1 MKAMFVIAE
10 YGCVQTIRDI
20 FEKENFPCRFMLHG
34 HGSADSEMLDYLGL
48 GDNKKIIAVTF
59 AANDAVL
66 NLYKIFNDRLSLSR
80 AGRGIAFAVPVSG
93 ASGLAFALNGTNAET
108 EGNAEMTEPKYEL
121 IITIVNRGG
130 FEAVK
135 EASKAAGARGGTLLH
150 GLGLGGEEAAKFLGI
165 SIQPEKD
172 IVLIVVEREDRENVM
187 QYILDKAGI
196 LTDYRGICF
205 SLPVDSALGLAGKND
220 DITKIINTNF

>member
-10 YGCVQTIRDI
+10 YGCVQTVRDI
-20 FEKENFPCRFMLHG
+20 FEKESLPCRFMLHG

-108 EGNAEMTEPKYEL
+108 EENVEMTEPKYEL

>member
-1 MKAMFVIAE
+1 MKAMFVIAD
-10 YGCVQTIRDI
+10 YGCMQTVRDI
-20 FEKENFPCRFMLHG
+20 FEKESLPCRFMLHG

-59 AANDAVL
+59 AANSAVL
-66 NLYKIFNDRLSLSR
+66 DLYKLFNDRLSLSR

-108 EGNAEMTEPKYEL
+108 EENAEMTEPKYEL

-172 IVLIVVEREDRENVM
+172 IVLIVVEREDRESVM
-187 QYILDKAGI
+187 QNILDSAGI
-196 LTDYRGICF
+196 LTEYRGICF

-220 DITKIINTNF
+220 DISKIIKQ

>member
-1 MKAMFVIAE
+1 MKAMFLIAD
-10 YGCVQTIRDI
+10 YGYRQTIKDI
-20 FEKENFPCRFMLHG
+20 YEKENLPCRFLLHG
-34 HGSADSEMLDYLGL
+34 HGSADSAMLDYLGL

-66 NLYKIFNDRLSLSR
+66 NLYRIFNNRLSLSQ
-80 AGRGIAFAVPVSG
+80 AGTGIAFTVPVSG
-93 ASGLAFALNGTNAET
+93 ASGVAFALNGTNAEK
-108 EGNAEMTEPKYEL
+108 EADAEMTEPKHEL
-121 IITIVNRGG
+121 IITIVDRGG

-172 IVLIVVEREDRENVM
+172 IVLIVVESEDREKIM
-187 QYILDKAGI
+187 QTILDKAGI
-196 LTDYRGICF
+196 RTDYRGICF
-205 SLPVDSALGLAGKND
+205 SMPVDSALGLAGKND
-220 DITKIINTNF
+220 DIAKIIEQ

>member
-1 MKAMFVIAE
+1 MKAMFLIAD
-10 YGCVQTIRDI
+10 YGCVQTVREI
-20 FEKENFPCRFMLHG
+20 FEKENLPCRFMLHG
-34 HGSADSEMLDYLGL
+34 HGSADSAMLDYLGL

-59 AANDAVL
+59 VANDAVL
-66 NLYKIFNDRLSLSR
+66 NLYKLFNNRLSLSQ
-80 AGRGIAFAVPVSG
+80 AGTGIAFTVPVSG

-108 EGNAEMTEPKYEL
+108 EVDAEMTEPKHEL

-172 IVLIVVEREDRENVM
+172 IVLIVVDSEDRENIM
-187 QYILDKAGI
+187 QTILDKAGI
-196 LTDYRGICF
+196 RTDYRGICF
-205 SLPVDSALGLAGKND
+205 SMPVDSALGLAGKND
-220 DITKIINTNF
+220 DISKIITQ